1 MKHKSTHIVSE
12 ILIFASQ
19 RKYRFFLSE
28 LKGFLEKRNEDVPSD
43 STLYR
48 ILKQLAEDG
57 WISHW
62 NDSRQ
67 WMLTDRLRDIEIK
80 E

>member
-28 LKGFLEKRNEDVPSD
+28 LKWFLEDRNDNIPSD

-57 WISHW
+57 WLNHW
-62 NDSRQ
+62 PDQRQ
-67 WMLTDRLRDIEIK
+67 WILNDRLRDIEIK